1 MGKDAI
7 WSCDQHYI
15 NIFHFHV
22 PKSLHIKFGQ
32 KKVKW
37 FQGERSF
44 DYDIKMTLGQSQ
56 VITLTLNI
64 HIRLSTYLVVCIF
77 LCSGHR
83 LQ

>member
-7 WSCDQHYI
+7 WSCDQHFLTDFI
-15 NIFHFHV
+15 
-22 PKSLHIKFGQ
+22 SLYLKAYDKIWS

-37 FQGERSF
+37 IQGKTSF
-44 DYDIKMTLGQSQ
+44 DYDIKMTLDQSQ
-56 VITLTLNI
+56 EIALTLNT
-64 HIRLSTYLVVCIF
+64 HILLSTYLAVCIY